1 MSEQKTLRGNYT
13 IWAAFPEAVVN
24 WEAPTAASIA
34 TAVAAGLIIDIS
46 CAITDD
52 SGESLNEVDRASDD
66 TQSICDV
73 ASVETPTFR
82 NYEAE
87 LDGFRNK
94 TGTTDTPYFERFFD
108 LFNGVGREYWLVK
121 RVDKLQGTPIT
132 AGDIVSSFKF
142 ETDHGVDIS
151 EDGGLIYFGA
161 RFKPTGDIY
170 TNVSVV
176 A

>member
-1 MSEQKTLRGNYT
+1 MTEQKTLRGNYT
-13 IWAAFPEAVVN
+13 VWAAFPEAVVDWN
-24 WEAPTAASIA
+24 APSAAAIA
-34 TAVAAGLIIDIS
+34 TAVAAGLIVDIS

-52 SGESLNEVDRASDD
+52 SGESLNEVDRATDD

-73 ASVETPTFR
+73 ASISTPTFR

-94 TGTTDTPYFERFFD
+94 PGTTDTPYFDLFFD

-121 RVDKLQGTPIT
+121 RVDKVQGATI
-132 AGDIVSSFKF
+132 AEDDIISSYKF
-142 ETDHGVDIS
+142 ETDHGVDIA

-161 RFKPTGDIY
+161 RFKSTGELY
-170 TNVSVV
+170 TNESVV

>member
-34 TAVAAGLIIDIS
+34 TAVDAGLIIDIS

-121 RVDKLQGTPIT
+121 RVDKLQGAPIT

>member
-1 MSEQKTLRGNYT
+1 MAEQKVLRGHYT
-13 IWAAFPEAVVN
+13 IWAAFPEARTD
-24 WEAPTAASIA
+24 WSAPSAADIA
-34 TAVAAGLIIDIS
+34 LDVAEGLIIDIS

-52 SGESLNEVDRASDD
+52 SGDSLNETDRATDD
-66 TQSICDV
+66 NQSICDV
-73 ASVETPTFR
+73 ASVETPTYR

-94 TGTTDTPYFERFFD
+94 TGSTDTPYYDTFFS
-108 LFNGVGREYWLVK
+108 LFNGVGRRYWLIK
-121 RVDKLQGTPIT
+121 RVDKLQGEII
-132 AGDIVSSFKF
+132 AEDDIVSAFQF
-142 ETDHGVDIS
+142 DTDYGVDIA

-161 RFKPTGDIY
+161 RFKPTGAIY

>member
-1 MSEQKTLRGNYT
+1 MAEQKVLRGNVT
-13 IWAAFPEAVVN
+13 IWAAFPEARTD
-24 WEAPTAASIA
+24 WSAPDASVIA
-34 TAVAAGLIIDIS
+34 LDVADGLIVDIS

-52 SGESLNEVDRASDD
+52 SAESLNETDPATDD
-66 TQSICDV
+66 TQSVCDI
-73 ASVETPTFR
+73 ASVETQTYR

-94 TGTTDTPYFERFFD
+94 TGTTDTPYYNTFYD

-121 RVDKLQGTPIT
+121 RVDKAQGATVA
-132 AGDIVSSFKF
+132 AGDILSAFLF
-142 ETDHGVDIS
+142 ETDYGTDIA
-151 EDGGLIYFGA
+151 EDGGLTYFGA
-161 RFKPTGDIY
+161 RFKPQGEIY

>member
-34 TAVAAGLIIDIS
+34 TAVAAGLIVDIS

-121 RVDKLQGTPIT
+121 RVDKLQGAPIT